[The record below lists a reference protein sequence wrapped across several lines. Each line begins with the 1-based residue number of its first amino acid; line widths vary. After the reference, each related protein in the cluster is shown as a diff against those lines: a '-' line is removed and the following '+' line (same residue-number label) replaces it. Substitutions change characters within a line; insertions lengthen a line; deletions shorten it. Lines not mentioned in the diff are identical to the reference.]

1 MAITANYEA
10 RSLPVS
16 LREAKS
22 VDGLLVVG
30 QREDGLLKRWSAP
43 GAARISQV

>member
-22 VDGLLVVG
+22 VDGLLVMG
-30 QREDGLLKRWSAP
+30 QREGWLLKRWSAP
-43 GAARISQV
+43 GAARISHV